1 MGNGGSL
8 PRIQINE
15 QDPPA
20 GSDENSIVYPDRPG
34 APRLT
39 GLTRSLANDCA
50 PGLCTLTVVP
60 EISSSS
66 VKLTREFGAISARQC
81 RRYYIDK
88 ARLDAKEMSLQDFLS
103 KLQLGSYYMLAGD
116 GGGGHC
122 KQVELS
128 DEDLEDAKK
137 KDAFDESKVKTVRIQ
152 KVVSGGFSASTKARF
167 TPSIPFKMTYST
179 PFGPMPVDVRTMTLY
194 HPCPLRVD
202 DIQADAVLS
211 LNDPSFG
218 NPNLVILVPLVGR
231 DTGELSSKFFSKIAS
246 EIVAVSSVNP
256 ATGEYISRDIPT
268 GANWSLA
275 KLFGVSDKK
284 GGVTDVP
291 NGHYRWQGMPPLER
305 KRSVNGLT
313 INYTWE
319 PGTQGAPTYVMLD
332 TPIVIASNDLAS
344 ITQRLPITPP
354 LDAIH
359 AVLYNPADPL
369 NRGIVH
375 KQGPPITAE
384 ECSTNA
390 LYREMFTNA
399 DLNGVTNE
407 SCDAWETWA
416 QTRTNADDL
425 IAILLGV
432 ILTIAA
438 AIGAYIAL
446 IAVSKYYD
454 VELRGISETIGK
466 VTGVYARNLK
476 EKVAKVR
483 NAVGNLRNIASNP
496 GAAAK
501 GFAMDS
507 AQDSLGMG
515 SMKPTGMKMG
525 RRR

>member
-1 MGNGGSL
+1 M
-8 PRIQINE
+8 
-15 QDPPA
+15 
-20 GSDENSIVYPDRPG
+20 
-34 APRLT
+34 
-39 GLTRSLANDCA
+39 
-50 PGLCTLTVVP
+50 TVVP

-88 ARLDAKEMSLQDFLS
+88 ERVDKKEMSLQDFLS
-103 KLQLGSYYMLAGD
+103 KLQLGSYYMVAGD
-116 GGGGHC
+116 GTGGHC

-128 DEDLEDAKK
+128 DEDLKTAKESGT
-137 KDAFDESKVKTVRIQ
+137 FDESKVKTVRIQ
-152 KVVSGGFSASTKARF
+152 KVLSGGFSASTKARF
-167 TPSIPFKMTYST
+167 TPSIPFKMTYGGQQVSI
-179 PFGPMPVDVRTMTLY
+179 RTMTLY

-231 DTGELSSKFFSKIAS
+231 DTGGLSSKFLSKIAP

-256 ATGEYISRDIPT
+256 ATGEYITRDIPT

-284 GGVTDVP
+284 GGITDVP
-291 NGHYRWQGMPPLER
+291 NGHYMWSGMPPLER
-305 KRSVNGLT
+305 KRTLNGNT
-313 INYTWE
+313 INFTWE
-319 PGTQGAPTYVMLD
+319 PGTQGAPTYIMLD
-332 TPIVIASNDLAS
+332 VPVVIASNDLAS

-416 QTRTNADDL
+416 QTRSNADDL

-466 VTGVYARNLK
+466 VTGVYARSLK

-483 NAVGNLRNIASNP
+483 NAVGNLRNMASNP

-515 SMKPTGMKMG
+515 SMNPTGMKMG